1 MKETHTNLVR
11 LIAMSSSCSC
21 FSSPSCLFVPASAPP
36 VGLAFRRFVVFV
48 FVAYKGM
55 MLSSFSWVRAFRR
68 FRRFRNVRRFRR
80 FRGFV
85 LFVVFVVFV
94 MFVVFVVFVFVVCV
108 MSLGAPSS
116 FLFLFCGCC
125 DVY

>member
-68 FRRFRNVRRFRR
+68 FRRFRHVRRFRR
-80 FRGFV
+80 FRVCCLRDVVGSAIFVFCFV
-85 LFVVFVVFV
+85 LW
-94 MFVVFVVFVFVVCV
+94 
-108 MSLGAPSS
+108 L
-116 FLFLFCGCC
+116 L
-125 DVY
+125 